1 MKKLFALALAAMM
14 VLSLAACSA
23 PAADEAAPA
32 EEATETAAPAEEA
45 AAEATAEAGALMTKV
60 KESGKLVVG
69 TEAQYA
75 PYEFKDMDANFVGCD
90 MWLAQQI
97 ADALGVELEVVD
109 MSFDGI
115 IPAVQ
120 SGQVDIG
127 IAAFTVTEE
136 RAEVIDFSEAY
147 EKAAQAVVVKK
158 GNEDVYSTKESFAGQ
173 KVGAQKGTVQSL
185 LIKNVLSDSE
195 LFELDKYPEL
205 GMEVAAGNIAALVAD
220 APVADELVKSN
231 PELALAT
238 FSFDPNEVEFGKA
251 AVIAKGNE
259 DFVAAVNEVITKV
272 TSDGSFQTAYDEAVA
287 LAGSLGLES
296 DA

>member
-1 MKKLFALALAAMM
+1 MKKLFALALAALM
-14 VLSLAACSA
+14 VLSMAACSA
-23 PAADEAAPA
+23 PAAE
-32 EEATETAAPAEEA
+32 ETAAPATEA
-45 AAEATAEAGALMTKV
+45 PAAEAAEAPAEEGPVMKKI

-75 PYEFKDMDANFVGCD
+75 PYEFKDLNANFAGCD

-120 SGQVDIG
+120 SSQVDI
-127 IAAFTVTEE
+127 
-136 RAEVIDFSEAY
+136 IDFSEVY
-147 EKAAQAVVVKK
+147 EKSPQAVIVKK
-158 GNEDVYSTKESFAGQ
+158 GNEATYSTKESFAGQ

-205 GMEVAAGNIAALVAD
+205 GMEVAAGNIAALVVDSAVAD
-220 APVADELVKSN
+220 ALIKSN
-231 PELALAT
+231 PELALAA
-238 FSFDPNEVEFGKA
+238 FEFDPNEVNYGKA
-251 AVIAKGNE
+251 AFIAKGNE

-272 TSDGSFQTAYDEAVA
+272 ASDGSFQKAYDDAVA
-287 LAGSLGLES
+287 LADSMGLEM
-296 DA
+296 D

>member
-1 MKKLFALALAAMM
+1 MKKLFALALAALM
-14 VLSLAACSA
+14 VLSMAACSA
-23 PAADEAAPA
+23 PAAE
-32 EEATETAAPAEEA
+32 ETAAPATETP
-45 AAEATAEAGALMTKV
+45 AAEAAEAPAEEGPVMKKI

-75 PYEFKDMDANFVGCD
+75 PYDANFAGCD

-120 SGQVDIG
+120 SSQVDIG

-136 RAEVIDFSEAY
+136 RAQAIDFSEVY
-147 EKAAQAVVVKK
+147 EKSPQAVIVKK
-158 GNEDVYSTKESFAGQ
+158 GNEATYSTKESFAGQ

-185 LIKNVLSDSE
+185 LIKNVLTGSE

-205 GMEVAAGNIAALVAD
+205 GMEVAAGNIAALVVDSAVAD
-220 APVADELVKSN
+220 ALIKSN
-231 PELALAT
+231 PELALAE
-238 FSFDPNEVEFGKA
+238 FEFDPNEVNYGKA

-272 TSDGSFQTAYDEAVA
+272 ASDGSFQKAYDDAVA
-287 LAGSLGLES
+287 LADSMGLEM
-296 DA
+296 D

>member
-1 MKKLFALALAAMM
+1 MKKLFALALAALM
-14 VLSLAACSA
+14 VLSMAACSA
-23 PAADEAAPA
+23 PAAEEAAAPATEAPAAEAAEAPA
-32 EEATETAAPAEEA
+32 EEGPV
-45 AAEATAEAGALMTKV
+45 MKKI

-75 PYEFKDMDANFVGCD
+75 PYEFKDLDANFAGCD

-120 SGQVDIG
+120 SSQVDIG
-127 IAAFTVTEE
+127 IAA
-136 RAEVIDFSEAY
+136 VI
-147 EKAAQAVVVKK
+147 VKK
-158 GNEDVYSTKESFAGQ
+158 GNEATYSTKESFAGQ

-205 GMEVAAGNIAALVAD
+205 GMEVAAGNIAALVVDSAVAD
-220 APVADELVKSN
+220 ALIKSN
-231 PELALAT
+231 PELALAA
-238 FSFDPNEVEFGKA
+238 FEFDPNEVNYGKA

-272 TSDGSFQTAYDEAVA
+272 ASDGSFQKAYDDAVA
-287 LAGSLGLES
+287 LADSMGLEM
-296 DA
+296 D

>member
-1 MKKLFALALAAMM
+1 MKKLFALALAALM
-14 VLSLAACSA
+14 VLSMAACSA
-23 PAADEAAPA
+23 PAAEETAAPATEAPAAEAAAAPA
-32 EEATETAAPAEEA
+32 EEGPV
-45 AAEATAEAGALMTKV
+45 MKKI

-75 PYEFKDMDANFVGCD
+75 PYEFKDLDANFAGCD

-120 SGQVDIG
+120 SSQVDIG
-127 IAAFTVTEE
+127 IGAFTVTEE
-136 RAEVIDFSEAY
+136 RAQVIDFSEVY
-147 EKAAQAVVVKK
+147 EKSPQAVIVKK
-158 GNEDVYSTKESFAGQ
+158 GNEATYSTKESFAGQ
-173 KVGAQKGTVQSL
+173 KVGAQKGT
-185 LIKNVLSDSE
+185 IKNVLSDSE

-205 GMEVAAGNIAALVAD
+205 GMEVAAGNIAALVVDSAVAD
-220 APVADELVKSN
+220 ALIKSN
-231 PELALAT
+231 PDLALAT
-238 FSFDPNEVEFGKA
+238 FEFDPNEVNYGKA

-272 TSDGSFQTAYDEAVA
+272 ASDGSFQKAYDDAVA
-287 LAGSLGLES
+287 LADSMGLEM
-296 DA
+296 D

>member
-1 MKKLFALALAAMM
+1 MKKLFALALAALM
-14 VLSLAACSA
+14 VLSMAACSA
-23 PAADEAAPA
+23 PAAE
-32 EEATETAAPAEEA
+32 ETAAPATEA
-45 AAEATAEAGALMTKV
+45 PAAEAAEAPAEEGPVMKKI

-75 PYEFKDMDANFVGCD
+75 PYEFKDLNANFAGCD

-120 SGQVDIG
+120 SSQVDIG

-136 RAEVIDFSEAY
+136 RAQVIDFSEVY
-147 EKAAQAVVVKK
+147 EKSPQAVIVKK
-158 GNEDVYSTKESFAGQ
+158 GNEATYSTKESFAGQ

-195 LFELDKYPEL
+195 LFELELASAGVTRSYMSVPCDMYFTMERKIRRYLSCCFRLYCVPEKEYAPYVERVL
-205 GMEVAAGNIAALVAD
+205 QTDLHQVAENIVAETVQNAAA
-220 APVADELVKSN
+220 AFAATMGAAADEN
-231 PELALAT
+231 
-238 FSFDPNEVEFGKA
+238 
-251 AVIAKGNE
+251 
-259 DFVAAVNEVITKV
+259 
-272 TSDGSFQTAYDEAVA
+272 
-287 LAGSLGLES
+287 
-296 DA
+296 